1 MGLPISFDRAPLMLS
16 LFVQELVYVQFDEW
30 WGGSEGRNK
39 GSKRVIIKMMILTVM
54 IMIMI
59 TMMLTVGRILMF
71 LMSWHHTDGHSAERH
86 NAKTIP
92 GPYPRLSA
100 SLLDAVQISQCML
113 FGDWVDLWLCGGGDG
128 GRWGHWCWRRVLEKR
143 LSLEYLDLHGLACL
157 WTSSFGKQI
166 RQFFLVKSIV

>member
-71 LMSWHHTDGHSAERH
+71 LNVMTPCRWTFRG
-86 NAKTIP
+86 KTQCEDYSRSIP
-92 GPYPRLSA
+92 KIIRK
-100 SLLDAVQISQCML
+100 SLGRCTNLPMHVIWGLGWSLIMWWW
-113 FGDWVDLWLCGGGDG
+113 GWGWVGTL
-128 GRWGHWCWRRVLEKR
+128 VLEEGTGKEIVFR
-143 LSLEYLDLHGLACL
+143 IFRSPWVGMSVDQLL
-157 WTSSFGKQI
+157 WKANQAV
-166 RQFFLVKSIV
+166 FLVESIV